1 MPLELIS
8 PTSMPT
14 SVLPAFASLN
24 VICLSLLSLSELL
37 VSSLAELEEEPS
49 LPQEVADAFKPE
61 ILSESELDED
71 EASASMSTSGGV
83 FAS

>member
-1 MPLELIS
+1 VPLELIS
-8 PTSMPT
+8 PTSTLT
-14 SVLPAFASLN
+14 SVLPAFALLN
-24 VICLSLLSLSELL
+24 VISLSLLSLSELL

-61 ILSESELDED
+61 ILPDSELDED